1 MFMTLMLDRFE
12 VPVLHVRFEGN
23 SYELELSE
31 LNLNMESSEDQIKR
45 NVAAHYHRPA
55 TFFTRY
61 TVVRHSNAIVLRPEA
76 IYG

>member
-1 MFMTLMLDRFE
+1 MTQMLDRFDI
-12 VPVLHVRFEGN
+12 PVLHVRFEGN
-23 SYELELSE
+23 SYELALDE
-31 LNLNMESSEDQIKR
+31 LNLDMDSSEDQIKR
-45 NVAAHYHRPA
+45 TVASHYHRPA